1 MVTKNVTCSEC
12 GYSFDVDDE
21 IKDEQDKIYVNC
33 PKCNTTLEIDAT
45 STTASWLPCLPFTG
59 PEKSCLAGWIR
70 MRGRVPE
77 YVNYAGQSLSRE
89 EAIKEVGLA
98 EVLYW
103 DSKHGY
109 KHEEG

>member
-45 STTASWLPCLPFTG
+45 STTASWLPC
-59 PEKSCLAGWIR
+59 
-70 MRGRVPE
+70 
-77 YVNYAGQSLSRE
+77 
-89 EAIKEVGLA
+89 
-98 EVLYW
+98 
-103 DSKHGY
+103 
-109 KHEEG
+109 